1 MVSSLYL
8 VQFNTRKY
16 GPEKLLTLFMQ
27 CDQVSLS
34 FNLTLRTQAE
44 YNAPSAVNDKPLPL
58 KKGKSNKLTS
68 RSIKLPTCIPYSC

>member
-1 MVSSLYL
+1 
-8 VQFNTRKY
+8 
-16 GPEKLLTLFMQ
+16 MQ